1 MSPVFFSASCFLYKT
16 VNIISLRNNLPV
28 LLFAIKFLF
37 RTSKKLD
44 SIVSSSTSICNGRHG
59 HDLPPQRCPA
69 GEPSGG

>member
-1 MSPVFFSASCFLYKT
+1 
-16 VNIISLRNNLPV
+16 V